1 MAKRLSYFDSEDIE
15 YEEILSEGAGE
26 VTEETK
32 EASAPLK
39 DYSADAPAMIYLREM
54 GAVPLLTGEG
64 EVETAKKIDKGME
77 RVSKVI
83 FPTPFVIN
91 RILSLP
97 ELLKRE
103 EVSIKDL
110 ILIDEEA
117 SDAEKSKILNKFF
130 KNIKSMRSFLLRKN
144 FYQKNTGRKKH
155 GKKDFKMITAKLIEH
170 RMEIV
175 NRIFNIN
182 LKGEA
187 INAFLEQFK
196 KYADRYENIIKE
208 INNIQRKLRVPLGNL
223 KSSSNEEL
231 QRVQRVKNEKKLLQ
245 LMAQSSKDP
254 DRITKQYRDYKKL
267 EHEMEHI
274 ESELGYRGIE
284 VKKALKFLQDGEKE
298 VLEAKRILVEANL
311 RLVVSIAKK
320 YIGKGLSLSD
330 LIQEGNI
337 GLIRAVD
344 KFDYKKGYKFSTY
357 ATWWIRQAITRA
369 LADQSRTIRL
379 PVHMVETMNRLTR
392 ASNDLAQKLGREP
405 GTEEVAKKIGL
416 PLSKVR
422 EMMRISREPV
432 SLETPLGREED
443 SHLGDF
449 IEDKTALSPLDSTLQ
464 RDLQRQI
471 KKVINTL
478 SEKEAEI
485 IRRRFGIES
494 DFSYTLEDVGH
505 EFKVTRERIRQ
516 IEAKVLKKLRHP
528 TRSKWLKIFVEGT

>member
-1 MAKRLSYFDSEDIE
+1 MADQLNDFDPQDIE
-15 YEEILSEGAGE
+15 YEDILSGEEGEAADE
-26 VTEETK
+26 NK
-32 EASAPLK
+32 EDSAPK
-39 DYSADAPAMIYLREM
+39 KEYSTDAPAMIYLREM

-64 EVETAKKIDKGME
+64 EVETAKKTDKGME

-83 FPTPFVIN
+83 FSTPFVIN
-91 RILSLP
+91 KILMLP

-103 EVSIKDL
+103 KVSARDVV
-110 ILIDEEA
+110 LIDEEA
-117 SDAEKSKILNKFF
+117 TDAEGRKILNKFL
-130 KNIKSMRSFLLRKN
+130 KNIKSVRRLLLRRH
-144 FYQKNTGRKKH
+144 FYQKKLACKRHSKA
-155 GKKDFKMITAKLIEH
+155 DFKIITAKLAAN

-175 NRIFNIN
+175 NRIFGLN
-182 LKGEA
+182 LKLETV
-187 INAFLEQFK
+187 NAFLEQFK
-196 KYADRYENIIKE
+196 RYADRYENIIKG
-208 INNIQRKLRVPLGNL
+208 INNIQKKLGIPLRNL
-223 KSSSNEEL
+223 KSRRSEEL
-231 QRVQRVKNEKKLLQ
+231 SRTERVRNERR
-245 LMAQSSKDP
+245 LMQIMTQSSKNP
-254 DRITKQYRDYKKL
+254 DGITKPYGDYKKL

-274 ESELGYRGIE
+274 ETELGYKGIE
-284 VKKALKFLQDGEKE
+284 IKKALKFLQDGEKD
-298 VLEAKRILVEANL
+298 VLEAKKLLVEANL

-320 YIGKGLSLSD
+320 YMGKGLSLPD

-369 LADQSRTIRL
+369 LADQARTIRL
-379 PVHMVETMNRLTR
+379 PVHMVEIMNRLTR
-392 ASNDLAQKLGREP
+392 ASNDLVQKLGREP
-405 GTEEVAKKIGL
+405 GAEEIADKMGL
-416 PLSKVR
+416 SLSKVR
-422 EMMRISREPV
+422 AILRISREPV
-432 SLETPLGREED
+432 SLEAPLGREED

-449 IEDKTALSPLDSTLQ
+449 IEDKTALSPLDSAVHSA
-464 RDLQRQI
+464 LQRQI

-528 TRSKWLKIFVEGT
+528 TRSRLLKSFIEET

>member
-1 MAKRLSYFDSEDIE
+1 MADKLNYFDPQDIE
-15 YEEILSEGAGE
+15 YEEILNEGAGE
-26 VTEETK
+26 VAEETK
-32 EASAPLK
+32 DESAPK
-39 DYSADAPAMIYLREM
+39 KEYSSDVPAMIYLREM
-54 GAVPLLTGEG
+54 GAVPLLTGVG

-77 RVSKVI
+77 RVSNVI
-83 FPTPFVIN
+83 FSTHFVIN

-103 EVSIKDL
+103 KVSIKDL
-110 ILIDEEA
+110 VLIDEEA
-117 SDAEKSKILNKFF
+117 SDAEKRKISNKFL
-130 KNIKSMRSFLLRKN
+130 KNIKSVRSPLLKKN
-144 FYQKNTGRKKH
+144 VYQKKPGSKKH
-155 GKKDFKMITAKLIEH
+155 GKKDFKMIKTKLTEH
-170 RMEIV
+170 RVEII
-175 NRIFNIN
+175 NRIFNLK
-182 LKGEA
+182 LKGVV
-187 INAFLEQFK
+187 INAFLGQFK

-208 INNIQRKLRVPLGNL
+208 INNIQRKPGIPLRNL
-223 KSSSNEEL
+223 KSGSNEEL
-231 QRVQRVKNEKKLLQ
+231 RRVQRVRNEKRLLQ

-254 DRITKQYRDYKKL
+254 DGITKQYRDYKKL

-284 VKKALKFLQDGEKE
+284 VKKALKILQAGEKE

-369 LADQSRTIRL
+369 LADQARTIRL
-379 PVHMVETMNRLTR
+379 PVHMVESMNRLTR
-392 ASNDLAQKLGREP
+392 VTNDLVQKLGREP
-405 GTEEVAKKIGL
+405 GAEEIAKKMEL
-416 PLSKVR
+416 SLSKVR
-422 EMMRISREPV
+422 AIMRISREPI
-432 SLETPLGREED
+432 SLETPLGREDD

-449 IEDKTALSPLDSTLQ
+449 IEDKTALSPLDSAVHS
-464 RDLQRQI
+464 DLQRQI
-471 KKVINTL
+471 KKVMNTL
-478 SEKEAEI
+478 SEKEAKI
-485 IRRRFGIES
+485 IRRRFGLES

-528 TRSKWLKIFVEGT
+528 TRSRWLKSFVEGT